1 VSVQET
7 DFFSQYLSYCS
18 NAEPPAIFNRWA
30 LIASIGAKLGRQ
42 YYFEHGHFI
51 IHPNMYTMLIGSA
64 GTRKSSAIKLAK
76 KLLIASDYQTIAADK
91 STKEK
96 FLLDL
101 SGEEDPAGFDGKTN
115 GFDVLEE
122 NLFGAGA
129 DDDKEI
135 FIMADEFNDFF
146 GNNILDFISLLGNL
160 WDYSG
165 DYKSRIKNGK
175 SISIHNPTVSILGG
189 NTPTNLAS
197 AFPPESLGQGF
208 FSRILLIYGEPNG
221 KRITFPKPPDPS
233 TTERIVSHLREIK
246 QKVQGTCNLSSKAEG
261 ILDSIYQRNLRVDDV
276 RFDAYS
282 NRRFNHLIKLCLI
295 VSASRLSITITEHDV
310 IYANTILTHAERFMP
325 KALGQFGKAKN
336 SDVTHKVL
344 EVISS
349 SDLPLSLT
357 EIWLHVSNDLDKIH
371 QLSEI
376 LVNLREAG
384 KIQFAKEV
392 GGFLPIRKIIEQSDD
407 EYVDF
412 SLLTDEERSMRS

>member
-30 LIASIGAKLGRQ
+30 LIAAIGAKLGRQ

-64 GTRKSSAIKLAK
+64 GTRKSSAIKLVK

-101 SGEEDPAGFDGKTN
+101 SGDEGLGDEHN
-115 GFDVLEE
+115 GHDILEE
-122 NLFGAGA
+122 TLFGTGI

-175 SISIHNPTVSILGG
+175 SISIHNPTVNILGG

-221 KRITFPKPPDPS
+221 KRITFPKSPDAS
-233 TTERIVSHLREIK
+233 STERIVSHLREIK
-246 QKVQGTCNLSSKAEG
+246 SRLQGAASLTDAAER
-261 ILDSIYQRNLRVDDV
+261 ILDIIYQRNSRVDDV

-282 NRRFNHLIKLCLI
+282 NRRFNHLIKLCLV
-295 VSASRLSITITEHDV
+295 VSASRLSSKITEHDV

-344 EVISS
+344 EVINATE
-349 SDLPLSLT
+349 LPITLSG
-357 EIWLHVSNDLDKIH
+357 IWLHVSNDLDKIH

-376 LVNLREAG
+376 LINLKEAD
-384 KIQFAKEV
+384 KIQFVKET
-392 GGFLPIRKIIEQSDD
+392 GGFLPKKKILQESSD

-412 SLLTDEERSMRS
+412 NLLTEEERNMKS